1 MVRPNPEM
9 ILIARDNMMVTVRD
23 SPLSDNLGSHPYSG
37 LVIGKTVTNIVTALY
52 PYKRPRIRNNRLN
65 TINL

>member
-9 ILIARDNMMVTVRD
+9 ILIARDNIMVTVRD

-37 LVIGKTVTNIVTALY
+37 LVTGNTVTNIVTALY
-52 PYKRPRIRNNRLN
+52 PYKRPRSRNNLRS

>member
-9 ILIARDNMMVTVRD
+9 ILIARENMIPTVRD
-23 SPLSDNLGSHPYSG
+23 SPFSDNLGSHPYSG
-37 LVIGKTVTNIVTALY
+37 LVTGNTVTNIVTALY
-52 PYKRPRIRNNRLN
+52 PNKRPRRRNNLLS

>member
-1 MVRPNPEM
+1 
-9 ILIARDNMMVTVRD
+9 MVTVRD

-37 LVIGKTVTNIVTALY
+37 LVIGNTVTNIVTALY
-52 PYKRPRIRNNRLN
+52 PYKRPRIRNNRLS